1 MKYILWFIFVSI
13 CFSSQAQN
21 SDLIQLT
28 NSIKD
33 DRLGVWTNGDYKVF
47 IDLNEFE
54 ISFNVKY
61 QAYLS
66 KNDSINVNDSFAI
79 IYNLSAKRF
88 LETSQHLNTADNGF
102 DLNTLVVYYGPEN
115 HIYNIGNS
123 PIIEQFITQFVENGN
138 GIVFY
143 KGKRMDTL
151 QRTYEYKGEGLDFG
165 YLVWIFANDK
175 EQSLFNYFQHL
186 GW

>member
-1 MKYILWFIFVSI
+1 MKYVLWVLLLSI
-13 CFSSQAQN
+13 HFFSQAQI
-21 SDLIQLT
+21 SDLIQLS
-28 NSIKD
+28 NSLKD

-54 ISFNVKY
+54 ISFNVKSL
-61 QAYLS
+61 AYLS
-66 KNDSINVNDSFAI
+66 KNDSLNVNDSSAN
-79 IYNLSAKRF
+79 IYNLSSKRF
-88 LETSQHLNTADNGF
+88 SEASQQLHTADNGF
-102 DLNTLVVYYGPEN
+102 DLNSLVVYYGPDN
-115 HIYNIGNS
+115 HFLNTGNS
-123 PIIEQFITQFVENGN
+123 SIIEQLVSQFVESGN
-138 GIVFY
+138 VIVFY